1 MSWFGGFFTGVSMS
15 INAAFCLVIDKLANE
30 RDDLRKQLKSNKRN
44 GNAEYRRGY
53 QAGQKENIHDIF
65 DSIMNRLHI
74 EEDVEDTKQYM
85 ATVLNDMSK
94 EQLEVVT
101 LLVAQA
107 LKETPEHTSKNTI
120 TLDLDDAINNGP
132 AKLISE
138 FEALS
143 IDDNPL
149 NVDVNILTGGSKLM
163 DISAT
168 FNFSEDPETLS
179 KFNNLIDDFV
189 NSDIDEAMNRWTE
202 GISANESDISD
213 IAHQQAN
220 DILVNEKMDTI
231 NSDSNENPLEM
242 M

>member
-15 INAAFCLVIDKLANE
+15 INAAFCLVIDKLTNE
-30 RDDLRKQLKSNKRN
+30 RDDLKKKLAESNKCHD
-44 GNAEYRRGY
+44 GGEYRHGYRHGY
-53 QAGQKENIHDIF
+53 QVGQKENIQDIF
-65 DSIMNRLHI
+65 NTIINRLHI
-74 EEDVEDTKQYM
+74 EEGVEDTKKYM
-85 ATVLNDMSK
+85 ATVLNDLTK

-107 LKETPEHTSKNTI
+107 LKETPERTSKNTI

-149 NVDVNILTGGSKLM
+149 NIDVNVLVGESKLM
-163 DISAT
+163 DMNVT
-168 FNFSEDPETLS
+168 FNFSEDPETFN
-179 KFNNLIDDFV
+179 KFNKLLEDFV
-189 NSDIDEAMNRWTE
+189 NSDAEELVNRWTE
-202 GISANESDISD
+202 GFANRWTEEVPANEPT
-213 IAHQQAN
+213 
-220 DILVNEKMDTI
+220 DTI
-231 NSDSNENPLEM
+231 ASDGNDKPVEM